1 MKKRRLMAMLLVVA
15 MMLTLLPTAFAA
27 DDAETTLPLAGK
39 TVILHSNDV
48 HGAVAGYAA
57 IAGLRTEYEA
67 QGAEVILVDAGD
79 YSQGTTYVSTTKG
92 ADAIDMMNAAGY
104 DFATIGNHE
113 FDYGYAQLAE
123 NMEKAE
129 FQVLCADVLDADGNP
144 IFDSNAIYTTED
156 GVKIGFFG
164 LETPEAQTKA
174 NPALI
179 KGLSFVAEQE
189 LYDCAQAQVDALKA
203 EGADIVIALT
213 HLGVDDESEPNRS
226 LDLYANT
233 DGIDMII
240 DGHSHT
246 VMTEGVNGEPIQSTG
261 TAFANVGV
269 VIIDNETKQI
279 EKNELIPVT
288 DETPKDETVAAA
300 AQVIIDRV
308 LAEYGEVFATTEVD
322 LNGARDPGNRTQET
336 NLGDL
341 ITDAM
346 LWCVQQDPDSIT
358 VDADHIVA
366 ITNGGGI
373 RASVATGDITKNDVN
388 TVLPFGNTVAVVYVT
403 GAELLEA
410 LEASTYC
417 TPTAVGAFPQIAG
430 MEITI
435 DTTEDYDANED
446 TYPGSTYYGP
456 ASIKRVTIDSV
467 NGADFNVE
475 DVYAVVT
482 NNFLAAGGDTY
493 YSFASAT
500 AQFDTG
506 MPLDEV
512 LMDYI
517 TTELG
522 GVVDLVYAEPQGR
535 ITVKKAYYT
544 DVAKSDY
551 YFDEVQLLTQLGI
564 IQGTGDGLFSPE
576 ENLTRGMIVTYL
588 YRLAGEPEAEK
599 AGSEYFTDVTADA
612 YYDQAIGWA
621 VETGIAKGVGDDI
634 FAPDEDVTRQDLATF
649 LYRYAQNVEDL
660 GEDQLDEVPEA
671 STATD
676 WAQVADYAQDAVI
689 WAVDASIIK
698 GVSEDAMTLEPENA
712 ALRAQAAAVLG
723 RYVTFIAAE

>member
-1 MKKRRLMAMLLVVA
+1 
-15 MMLTLLPTAFAA
+15 
-27 DDAETTLPLAGK
+27 
-39 TVILHSNDV
+39 
-48 HGAVAGYAA
+48 
-57 IAGLRTEYEA
+57 
-67 QGAEVILVDAGD
+67 
-79 YSQGTTYVSTTKG
+79 
-92 ADAIDMMNAAGY
+92 
-104 DFATIGNHE
+104 
-113 FDYGYAQLAE
+113 
-123 NMEKAE
+123 
-129 FQVLCADVLDADGNP
+129 
-144 IFDSNAIYTTED
+144 
-156 GVKIGFFG
+156 
-164 LETPEAQTKA
+164 
-174 NPALI
+174 
-179 KGLSFVAEQE
+179 
-189 LYDCAQAQVDALKA
+189 
-203 EGADIVIALT
+203 
-213 HLGVDDESEPNRS
+213 
-226 LDLYANT
+226 
-233 DGIDMII
+233 
-240 DGHSHT
+240 
-246 VMTEGVNGEPIQSTG
+246 
-261 TAFANVGV
+261 

-621 VETGIAKGVGDDI
+621 VETGIAKGVGDDT

>member
-1 MKKRRLMAMLLVVA
+1 MAMLLVFA
-15 MMLTLLPTAFAA
+15 MVLMLLPTAFAA
-27 DDAETTLPLAGK
+27 DDALPLAGK

-57 IAGLRTEYEA
+57 IAGLRTQYEA

-123 NMEKAE
+123 NMKNAQ
-129 FQVLCADVLDADGNP
+129 FQVLCADVLDTDGNP
-144 IFDSNAIYTTED
+144 IFDANAIYTTED
-156 GVKIGFFG
+156 GLKIGFFG

-179 KGLSFVAEQE
+179 KGLTFVAEQK

-203 EGADIVIALT
+203 EGADIIVALT

-226 LDLYANT
+226 LDLYAKT
-233 DGIDMII
+233 TGIDMII

-269 VIIDNETKQI
+269 VIIDNETGKI
-279 EKNELIPVT
+279 EKNELVPVT

-300 AQVIIDRV
+300 AQAIIDRV
-308 LAEYGEVFATTEVD
+308 KAEYDIVFAKTEVD
-322 LNGARDPGNRTQET
+322 LNGARDPGNRTEET

-346 LWCVQQDPDSIT
+346 LWCVQKDPDSIT
-358 VDADHIVA
+358 VDADHVVA

-373 RASVATGDITKNDVN
+373 RASVAAGDITKNDVN

-403 GAELLEA
+403 GKELLEA

-417 TPTAVGAFPQIAG
+417 TPTAVGGFPQIAG

-435 DTTEDYDANED
+435 DTTKDYDANED
-446 TYPGSTYYGP
+446 TYPGSTYHGP
-456 ASIKRVTIDSV
+456 ASINRVTINAV
-467 NGADFNVE
+467 NGKDFDPE
-475 DVYAVVT
+475 AVYAVVT

-493 YSFASAT
+493 YAFASAS

-517 TTELG
+517 TTELN
-522 GVVDLVYAEPQGR
+522 GVVGQEYAAPTGR

-544 DVAKSDY
+544 DVAKDAY
-551 YFDEVQLLTQLGI
+551 YFDEVQLLTQMGV
-564 IQGTGDGLFSPE
+564 IQGTGDETFSPAQG
-576 ENLTRGMIVTYL
+576 LTRGMVVTFL

-599 AGSEYFTDVTADA
+599 AGSAYFTDVTADE
-612 YYDQAIGWA
+612 YYDEAIGWA
-621 VETGIAKGVGDDI
+621 VEAGIAEGVGDGK
-634 FAPDEDVTRQDLATF
+634 FQPNQAVTRQDFATF
-649 LYRYAQNVEDL
+649 LYRYAKSTDKL
-660 GEDQLDEVPEA
+660 GADQLDKTPDA
-671 STATD
+671 GTATD

-689 WAVDASIIK
+689 WAVDASILQGI
-698 GVSEDAMTLEPENA
+698 SDDTLTLNPLGT
-712 ALRAQAAAVLG
+712 ALRAQGAAMLG
-723 RYVTFIAAE
+723 RYVTFAK